1 MGGWGG
7 IGIRLGTVAAAL
19 AAWFGTQR
27 LLGRRPSPGEAAPD
41 VLHRWSAPLHGALVA
56 RPRAADRLLV
66 VSSAFVDA
74 LGLYVL
80 GAGLLGPSFRPLV
93 ALFAV
98 FSLRQVC
105 QALVVLPAPQGMIW
119 RDPGFPTLFVT
130 YGTGGDFFFSGHTA
144 IAALGALELSRAAPP
159 WLAWT
164 AAAVALLEV
173 AAVIVLRAH
182 WTIDVLA
189 GALVAAGGE
198 ALASRIAPA
207 IDAWLGLA

>member
-1 MGGWGG
+1 MEGAASVAVRFG
-7 IGIRLGTVAAAL
+7 IVAAAL
-19 AAWFGTQR
+19 GVWYGTQK
-27 LLGRRPSPGEAAPD
+27 LLGKRPSSGEAPPD
-41 VLHRWSAPLHGALVA
+41 LLHRRTARLHAALVA
-56 RPRAADRLLV
+56 RPRGADRLLV
-66 VSSAFVDA
+66 VSSALVDA

-80 GAGLLGPSFRPLV
+80 AAGLLGPTFRPLV

-98 FSLRQVC
+98 FSLRQLC

-144 IAALGALELSRAAPP
+144 IAVLGALELSRAAPP

-164 AAAVALLEV
+164 AAGVALFEV
-173 AAVIVLRAH
+173 CVVIVLRSH
-182 WTIDVLA
+182 WTVDVLCGALAA
-189 GALVAAGGE
+189 GAGAV
-198 ALASRIAPA
+198 LASYLAPT